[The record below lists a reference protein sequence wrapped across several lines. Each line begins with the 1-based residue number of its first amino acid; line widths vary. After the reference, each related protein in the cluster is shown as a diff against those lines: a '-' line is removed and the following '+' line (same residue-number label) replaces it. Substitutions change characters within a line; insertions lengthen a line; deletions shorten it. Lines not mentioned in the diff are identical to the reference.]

1 MANTTG
7 LSRRE
12 RQIMDV
18 LYSRKEASVLEI
30 QSGLPEPPTA
40 TAIRTM
46 LHILNEKRFLKRR
59 KKGREFI
66 YAPRKA
72 RRKAGTNALKH
83 VVETF
88 FDGSFAN
95 ALAAQLAGGTE
106 DLTDSEMSEM
116 VKLIQDAR
124 KKGK

>member
-1 MANTTG
+1 MTTPTE

-18 LYSRKEASVLEI
+18 LFSRGEATVLEI
-30 QSGLPEPPTA
+30 QSELPNPPTA

-46 LHILNEKRFLKRR
+46 LHILNEKGLLKRR
-59 KKGREFI
+59 KQGREFI

-72 RRKAGTNALKH
+72 RRKAGTKALKH

-88 FDGSFAN
+88 FEGSFAN
-95 ALAAQLAGGTE
+95 ALAAQLAIGKE
-106 DLTDSEMSEM
+106 DFTDDEMREM

-124 KKGK
+124 KREK

>member
-1 MANTTG
+1 MTDHPE

-18 LYSRKEASVLEI
+18 LYARGEASVLEI
-30 QSGLPEPPTA
+30 QAELPEPPTA

-46 LHILNEKRFLKRR
+46 LQILRDKGFLKRR
-59 KKGREFI
+59 KQGREFI

-72 RRKAGTNALKH
+72 RQKAGNHALKH

-88 FDGSFAN
+88 FDGSLAS
-95 ALAAQLAGGTE
+95 ALAAQLASRKA
-106 DLTDSEMSEM
+106 DLSDEELKEM
-116 VKLIQDAR
+116 VELIQNAR
-124 KKGK
+124 NQGE